1 MPQLVATGP
10 NPVERL
16 EFDLTEGETVRFG
29 RKSPNGW
36 SIPWDKQISREHADL
51 KWAGGQL
58 VVSCLD
64 AAHNPIYLAD
74 GEGVRKAQLLPGQSF
89 IIGQTNFSVVGL
101 ELVEDPAGDGP
112 EEHAFNQATL
122 QNFEFRDAG
131 MQIELLSKL
140 PAILDGGPSDSE
152 FAAQVVE
159 LLLDGVTQADACAVV

>member
-64 AAHNPIYLAD
+64 AAHNTIYLAD
-74 GEGVRKAQLLPGQSF
+74 GDDGAAR
-89 IIGQTNFSVVGL
+89 GL
-101 ELVEDPAGDGP
+101 EYGHSPSLRDTGCKRP
-112 EEHAFNQATL
+112 F
-122 QNFEFRDAG
+122 FRTAS
-131 MQIELLSKL
+131 MTSQR
-140 PAILDGGPSDSE
+140 
-152 FAAQVVE
+152 
-159 LLLDGVTQADACAVV
+159 